1 MCLAI
6 GIGGCRM
13 ARKKYAYSY
22 NVCDQANEELFH
34 KQCAALVKYI
44 PGLEPERL
52 LQDVDGTLIQMYHHK
67 RGEIKVVND
76 RDTWALYID
85 SDFDIDPYFE

>member
-1 MCLAI
+1 MS
-6 GIGGCRM
+6 
-13 ARKKYAYSY
+13 RKKYAYSY
-22 NVCDQANEELFH
+22 TICKQPNEDVFY

-76 RDTWALYID
+76 LDIWCLYVD
-85 SDFDIDPYFE
+85 SDFDLEPYFE

>member
-1 MCLAI
+1 M
-6 GIGGCRM
+6 
-13 ARKKYAYSY
+13 K
-22 NVCDQANEELFH
+22 N

-44 PGLEPERL
+44 PALEPERL
-52 LQDVDGTLIQMYHHK
+52 LQDVDDTLIQMYHHK

-76 RDTWALYID
+76 CDTWTLYID